1 MGFMKLVLEDQEKD
15 RLTTVMTSPEMP
27 QKLNLRAGIVLCSAT
42 GFTDNQIAA
51 EYGVSL
57 HTVGKWRRRYLM
69 NGIDGLKDGAR
80 SGKPR
85 RIKREEIASRIATSL
100 VSAPPGG
107 GRWTVRKMAQAIGLP
122 AATTGRIWQEL
133 RDQAGHGPA
142 HASTHAPGPARSAN

>member
-1 MGFMKLVLEDQEKD
+1 MGFMKLALEDQEKE
-15 RLTTVMTSPEMP
+15 RLITVMTSPEMP

-42 GFTDNQIAA
+42 GLTDEQIAS

-69 NGIDGLKDGAR
+69 RGIDGLKDGAR

-85 RIKREEIASRIATSL
+85 RIRREEVASRIETSL
-100 VSAPPGG
+100 SGTPPGG

-122 AATTGRIWQEL
+122 AATTGRIWAEL
-133 RDQAGHGPA
+133 RQAGPGPT
-142 HASTHAPGPARSAN
+142 HASTHAPDPAGSPN